1 MYDLFSSLTFK
12 HCIHPL
18 KRIFATSAFV
28 FTRRTELSSFQW
40 SHWSPIHILLRLL
53 NLAFDSLFGVF
64 FRAWPFTQIHR
75 NIPKYIQIH
84 PNIPKYTQIHPNVPK
99 LHPNTPKYS
108 QIHHKIVFIVLVK
121 GSILIIFHKKNQ
133 IS

>member
-1 MYDLFSSLTFK
+1 MYDLFSSLKCK

-64 FRAWPFTQIHR
+64 FGRDLLPKYTEIYPNTPKYTQIYL
-75 NIPKYIQIH
+75 NTPKYTQMY
-84 PNIPKYTQIHPNVPK
+84 PNYTQIHPN
-99 LHPNTPKYS
+99 
-108 QIHHKIVFIVLVK
+108 
-121 GSILIIFHKKNQ
+121 ILKCTIK
-133 IS
+133 SYLLY